1 MSVGGRYLPSFAGSS
16 MLRLLLLAA
25 VSLTLSACASSG
37 GGQLNGWGA
46 PRADRA
52 PERPAPH
59 PAGAA
64 ARRSPRFEA
73 PRERRAATASG
84 LVIPVVGIEG
94 GDLRDTFHA
103 PRSGGRVHNAIDIA
117 APRGT
122 PLVAITDG
130 TITRR
135 HWNRLG
141 GKTLYLTSAD
151 GRTDYYYAHLDEY
164 AAGIEVGT
172 VVRRGEVIGTVGS
185 TGNARG
191 PHLHLQILDKSRGGR
206 GEPVNPY
213 SLLRTAELAV
223 VD

>member
-1 MSVGGRYLPSFAGSS
+1 MLTIPLVGR
-16 MLRLLLLAA
+16 RLLVLAA
-25 VSLTLSACASSG
+25 ASLTLSACASSG
-37 GGQLNGWGA
+37 GSRPNGWGA
-46 PRADRA
+46 PLAERA
-52 PERPAPH
+52 PERPAP
-59 PAGAA
+59 PTRTASAA
-64 ARRSPRFEA
+64 PRPSPRFEA
-73 PRERRAATASG
+73 PPERRAATASG

-141 GKTLYLTSAD
+141 GRTLYLTSAD
-151 GRTDYYYAHLDEY
+151 GRYDYYYAHLDEY

-172 VVRRGEVIGTVGS
+172 PVRRGEVIGTVGS

-191 PHLHLQILDKSRGGR
+191 PHLHLQVLDKRGGGR
-206 GEPVNPY
+206 GTPVNPFG
-213 SLLRTAELAV
+213 LLRTAELAHA
-223 VD
+223 DG

>member
-1 MSVGGRYLPSFAGSS
+1 
-16 MLRLLLLAA
+16 MLRLLLFAA

-52 PERPAPH
+52 ANRQAPPAR
-59 PAGAA
+59 ADGAA

-73 PRERRAATASG
+73 PRDRRAATASG
-84 LVIPVVGIEG
+84 LVVPVVGIEG

-122 PLVAITDG
+122 PVVAITDG
-130 TITRR
+130 AITRR

-185 TGNARG
+185 TGNAQG
-191 PHLHLQILDKSRGGR
+191 PHLHLQVLDKRGGGR
-206 GEPVNPY
+206 GTPVNPFD
-213 SLLRTAELAV
+213 LLRTAELARAE
-223 VD
+223 